1 MSTTTAQSTTAGHRA
16 FISSRLASL
25 LAIAP
30 LSLWVVVH
38 LWNNLAA
45 LQGPSQ
51 WQEAVTGY
59 ETTGSLILSS
69 VIVLA
74 PLAIHTVWGIK
85 RLLMSRP
92 NNRRYGFFE
101 NFKYLL
107 QRISAIGVFFFILA
121 HLWLAF
127 IHPRAVEGH
136 PEQFADFAREMRH
149 DPATLPVYLLGT
161 LGVAYHLANG
171 VYGFAMTWGLAASRA
186 SLRRVQQLAMGLFVV
201 LLGMSWA
208 AVFALW
214 SAG

>member
-16 FISSRLASL
+16 FISSRLGSI

-30 LSLWVVVH
+30 LGLWVIVH
-38 LWNNLAA
+38 LWHNLAA
-45 LQGPSQ
+45 LQGPEA
-51 WQEAVTGY
+51 WQSAVTGY
-59 ETTGSLILSS
+59 ETKGSLILSS
-69 VIVLA
+69 VVVLA

-85 RLLMSRP
+85 RLLISRP
-92 NNRRYGFFE
+92 NNQRYGFFE

-107 QRISAIGVFFFILA
+107 QRLSAIGVFFFILA

-127 IHPRAVEGH
+127 IHPRFVEGR
-136 PEQFADFAREMRH
+136 PEQFTDFAHEMRH
-149 DPATLPVYLLGT
+149 DAATLPVYLLGT

-171 VYGFAMTWGLAASRA
+171 VHGFAMTWGLAVSRA
-186 SLRRVQQLAMGLFVV
+186 SLRRFQQASMGLFVV
-201 LLGMSWA
+201 LLAMSWS

>member
-1 MSTTTAQSTTAGHRA
+1 MSTTTAQSTSAGHRA
-16 FISSRLASL
+16 FISSRLGSI

-30 LSLWVVVH
+30 LGLWVVVH
-38 LWNNLAA
+38 LWHNLAA
-45 LQGPSQ
+45 LQGPEA
-51 WQEAVTGY
+51 WQSAVTGY

-69 VIVLA
+69 VVVLA

-85 RLLMSRP
+85 RLLISRP
-92 NNRRYGFFE
+92 NNQRYGFFE

-127 IHPRAVEGH
+127 IHPRFVEGR
-136 PEQFADFAREMRH
+136 PEQFADFAHEMRH
-149 DPATLPVYLLGT
+149 DAATLPVYLLGT

-186 SLRRVQQLAMGLFVV
+186 SLHKFQQLAMGLFVV
-201 LLGMSWA
+201 LLAMSWA

>member
-1 MSTTTAQSTTAGHRA
+1 MSTTTAPSTATGHRA

-30 LSLWVVVH
+30 LGLWVIVH
-38 LWNNLAA
+38 LWHNMAA
-45 LQGPSQ
+45 LQGPEA
-51 WQEAVTGY
+51 WQEAVTSY
-59 ETTGSLILSS
+59 DTTGSLMLSS

-74 PLAIHTVWGIK
+74 PLGLHTAWGIK

-92 NNRRYGFFE
+92 NNPSYGFFE

-107 QRISAIGVFFFILA
+107 QRISAIGIFFFLAA

-127 IHPRAVEGH
+127 IQPRVIHGH
-136 PEQFADFAREMRH
+136 PEQFAEFAHEMRH
-149 DPATLPVYLLGT
+149 DAATLPVYLLGT

-171 VYGFAMTWGLAASRA
+171 VYSFAMTWGLAASRA
-186 SLRRVQQLAMGLFVV
+186 SLQRFQHLAMGLFVV